1 MEEQIVQTEQIEA
14 LPVNENKKK
23 SRYSVWIRLIA
34 LVLVISILMGITAV
48 DFSLLRYQGTDQM
61 VAAQYLMDST
71 SYLGQSRLERLK
83 SLLTSVDSFSI
94 NLQAAEIAIGK
105 TDYPRAAE
113 FLEKCIPHSP
123 DDLQKAELYNRL
135 GCVYMLAEDPVK
147 AQMAFDSSITLNPQE
162 PTPYLLRGQ
171 LRYQSGDEAG
181 AAQDA
186 GMYLDLGG
194 SDVEML
200 STAASL
206 CELGG
211 DLDGALEAMN
221 RKIRADADDAEI
233 ALSYAERGRIW
244 YLQGREPEAKQDIE
258 QAKKRDV
265 SVLTGVHYAIIG
277 MCGYNEGDYVNS
289 RENFLQAARLSE
301 DSNAEYY
308 EQAILCGYLSED
320 FDFIKQTIAEA
331 EEKQMMT
338 GSSLL
343 IEGILMFSEE
353 RYEEAETA
361 LTNSIEVGKVV
372 VGTHYYRGLSRLAL
386 GKFETAIEDFTE
398 ALAWEDDTLS
408 CLFNRGICYFA
419 LGEVEKG
426 LEDLVTVAS
435 NNEDPTLAA
444 SAQELLESMEIGQQ

>member
-1 MEEQIVQTEQIEA
+1 MEEQILQTEKPDV
-14 LPVNENKKK
+14 LPVNEKIK
-23 SRYSVWIRLIA
+23 SRYGLWTRLVA
-34 LVLVISILMGITAV
+34 LVLVISILMSITAV

-83 SLLTSVDSFSI
+83 SLLTSVDSFNI

-105 TDYPRAAE
+105 TDYPRAAN
-113 FLEKCIPHSP
+113 FLEKSIPHSP

-135 GCVYMLAEDPVK
+135 GCVYMLAEDPVR
-147 AQMAFDSSITLNPQE
+147 AQLAFDSSIALNPQE
-162 PTPYLLRGQ
+162 ATPYLLRGQ

-186 GMYLDLGG
+186 ETYLNLGG

-200 STAASL
+200 STASSL

-211 DLDGALEAMN
+211 DLDGAVEAMN
-221 RKIRADADDAEI
+221 RKIRDVADDTEKAR
-233 ALSYAERGRIW
+233 AYAERGRLW
-244 YLQGREPEAKQDIE
+244 YLQGREQDAKQDIA
-258 QAKKRDV
+258 QAKKLNAG
-265 SVLTGVHYAIIG
+265 VLTGVHYAIIG

-289 RENFLQAARLSE
+289 SESFLQAARLSE

-308 EQAILCGYLSED
+308 EQAILCGYLSEN
-320 FDFIKQTIAEA
+320 FAFIKETIAEA
-331 EEKQMMT
+331 EQKQMMT

-353 RYEEAETA
+353 RYEEAENA
-361 LTNSIEVGKVV
+361 LTNSIEAGKVV
-372 VGTHYYRGLSRLAL
+372 VGTYYYRGLARLAL
-386 GKFETAIEDFTE
+386 GKFETAAEDFTE
-398 ALAWEDDTLS
+398 ALTWEENTLS

-419 LGEVEKG
+419 LDEVEMG
-426 LEDLVTVAS
+426 LQDLLTVAM
-435 NNEDPTLAA
+435 NDEDAALAA
-444 SAQELLESMEIGQQ
+444 SAQELLDSMEIDVQ